1 MPFQRYHVWFWRYD
15 VENIIWLRLKVK
27 RSPWMHVQGPKLYKC
42 AKFDAFYEKV
52 SIIFIAQFNC
62 QAAKTLL
69 TLDRMCV

>member
-1 MPFQRYHVWFWRYD
+1 
-15 VENIIWLRLKVK
+15 
-27 RSPWMHVQGPKLYKC
+27 MHVQGPKLYKC